1 MAGHQRA
8 AADLPLAPQSR
19 AAAVRRALVD
29 GLSPSGFEAEPT
41 AARAGGRS
49 DTRLHAL
56 LDACPAAIVEVD
68 LQRRVRTWNAAAE
81 RIFGRPATDVIGH
94 HIAFI
99 GENAAVNRQRWEA
112 LLSGE
117 PLSDI
122 DTSSTTASGARIDL
136 SLSVAPLRDDQ
147 GAITGAIAVMIDVT
161 DRKAFEAK
169 LSHVALH
176 DTLTGLAN
184 RSLLLDR
191 IWLAMARARR
201 KRAPM
206 ALLLCDLDR
215 FQVVNDSL
223 GHVAG
228 DQLLMTVAE
237 RLTATVRTGDTVARL
252 GGDEFAVLCEELAD
266 PDDAGKMAQRLAD
279 AVEAPLMVEGREL
292 VVNMSVGITVT
303 DGQDITPEALLR
315 DADTALSRA
324 KSRGRRRFE
333 LFDPDSRS
341 AAVARLDLESELRRA
356 MTHHQLE
363 VYYQPIV
370 ELDSGRVV
378 GTEALVRWHHPDR
391 GLVTPDTFIPLAEE
405 TGLIVPIGAWVLA
418 DAAAQAAT
426 WGRLAGDRAPYVS
439 VNLSARQLLDPGL
452 ISTLRR
458 VVDETAV
465 PRQLLCLEITESV
478 LMEDVEASAF
488 VLNQLH
494 ELVPRL
500 LVDDFGTGYSSL
512 AYLRSFPLDGL
523 KLDRSF
529 VDGIGRGPE
538 DRAIPAAVASLAGA
552 LALDTLAE
560 GVETADELAAVR
572 AMGYRLGQGY
582 YWSEPVPAD
591 VLTASFF

>member
-1 MAGHQRA
+1 M
-8 AADLPLAPQSR
+8 
-19 AAAVRRALVD
+19 
-29 GLSPSGFEAEPT
+29 
-41 AARAGGRS
+41 
-49 DTRLHAL
+49 
-56 LDACPAAIVEVD
+56 
-68 LQRRVRTWNAAAE
+68 
-81 RIFGRPATDVIGH
+81 
-94 HIAFI
+94 
-99 GENAAVNRQRWEA
+99 
-112 LLSGE
+112 
-117 PLSDI
+117 
-122 DTSSTTASGARIDL
+122 
-136 SLSVAPLRDDQ
+136 
-147 GAITGAIAVMIDVT
+147 
-161 DRKAFEAK
+161 
-169 LSHVALH
+169 
-176 DTLTGLAN
+176 
-184 RSLLLDR
+184 
-191 IWLAMARARR
+191 
-201 KRAPM
+201 
-206 ALLLCDLDR
+206 
-215 FQVVNDSL
+215 
-223 GHVAG
+223 
-228 DQLLMTVAE
+228 
-237 RLTATVRTGDTVARL
+237 
-252 GGDEFAVLCEELAD
+252 
-266 PDDAGKMAQRLAD
+266 
-279 AVEAPLMVEGREL
+279 
-292 VVNMSVGITVT
+292 
-303 DGQDITPEALLR
+303 
-315 DADTALSRA
+315 
-324 KSRGRRRFE
+324 
-333 LFDPDSRS
+333 
-341 AAVARLDLESELRRA
+341 
-356 MTHHQLE
+356 
-363 VYYQPIV
+363 
-370 ELDSGRVV
+370 
-378 GTEALVRWHHPDR
+378 RWHHPDR